1 MKTVHILLIEDNPG
15 DIRLTQEALSESSFK
30 INLDVVKN
38 GVEALE
44 FLYRQGDYTASQR
57 PDLILM
63 DLNLPRKSGH
73 EVLQQ
78 IKEDAQLCK
87 IPVVILTTSESN
99 CDVCQAYL
107 HHANSYVTKPVGFE
121 QFTNAMKR
129 IQDYW
134 FGLASLPA

>member
-44 FLYRQGDYTASQR
+44 FLYRQGDYSSSRR

-78 IKEDAQLCK
+78 IKEDENLCK
-87 IPVVILTTSESN
+87 IPVVILE
-99 CDVCQAYL
+99 
-107 HHANSYVTKPVGFE
+107 P
-121 QFTNAMKR
+121 R
-129 IQDYW
+129 
-134 FGLASLPA
+134 

>member
-44 FLYRQGDYTASQR
+44 FLYRQGDYSSSHR

-78 IKEDAQLCK
+78 IKEDENLCK
-87 IPVVILTTSESN
+87 IPVVILTTSESHL
-99 CDVCQAYL
+99 DVCQAYL
-107 HHANSYVTKPVGFE
+107 HHANSYVTKPVGFD
-121 QFTNAMKR
+121 QFTSAMKR